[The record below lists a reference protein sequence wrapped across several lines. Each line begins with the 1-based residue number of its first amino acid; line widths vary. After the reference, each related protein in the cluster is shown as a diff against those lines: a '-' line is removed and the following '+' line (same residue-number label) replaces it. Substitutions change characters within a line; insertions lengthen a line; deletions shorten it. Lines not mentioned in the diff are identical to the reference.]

1 MKNEI
6 ELQLT
11 IKLGCSP
18 IAEIFI
24 CNGRLSVY
32 SYILSRHLDFE
43 EKWEFLKELEANNVS
58 EQ

>member
-6 ELQLT
+6 ELQLI

-32 SYILSRHLDFE
+32 SYILSRHLDYY
-43 EKWEFLKELEANNVS
+43 EKREFIKEIWGDIWKR
-58 EQ
+58 